1 MRPQKKKKKKKKK
14 ARFINNAFISSFYT
28 IQKVI
33 SILPSSPSMAGFRK
47 LKSMKPSEICREQT
61 PKKKVG
67 TKFIAAIF
75 KIV

>member
-1 MRPQKKKKKKKKK
+1 MRPQKKKKKKKK

-61 PKKKVG
+61 PKKQEALNLLSLYSK
-67 TKFIAAIF
+67 
-75 KIV
+75 